1 MKDGINILVV
11 DNDPRILKST
21 RYILEPQGY
30 NLEGTLTGK
39 EAMLRME
46 QRRYDLVFISLTMP
60 DMDIITLIKWI
71 KQYQPAMGIVVM
83 TSDLLQEH
91 LQEVHKLGIISIMRK
106 PFTPEV
112 LREVTDKAIEWLQ
125 ESAFESSM
133 EEEFPPSKLAE
144 LDRVIDENRK
154 KPGHIIQV
162 LLQAQEIF
170 GYLPSPVLK
179 RIARRLNRYPSEIW
193 SIVSFYPCFR
203 TKPGGGRIPCYTGGP
218 DKIWKDI
225 TWKTG
230 RRVINAVNEFI
241 KRTH

>member
-1 MKDGINILVV
+1 MRNDINILVV
-11 DNDPRILKST
+11 DNDPKILKGA
-21 RYILEPQGY
+21 RHVLEPQGY
-30 NLEGTLTGK
+30 NLEGSLTAR
-39 EAMLRME
+39 EAMLKMQ
-46 QRRYDLVFISLTMP
+46 QRRYDLVFISLTIP
-60 DMDIITLIKWI
+60 DMDIITLIKWV
-71 KQYQPAMGIVVM
+71 KQNHPAIGIVVM

-91 LQEVHKLGIISIMRK
+91 LQEVHRLGIISIMRK
-106 PFTPEV
+106 PFTPQMIK
-112 LREVTDKAIEWLQ
+112 EVTEKAIEWLQ
-125 ESAFESSM
+125 ESVLEDNI
-133 EEEFPPSKLAE
+133 EEFSPSKIAE

-170 GYLPSPVLK
+170 GYLPTPILK

-203 TKPGGGRIPCYTGGP
+203 TRPREGHIPCYIGGP
-218 DKIWKDI
+218 DKIWKDV

-241 KRTH
+241 KRAH